1 MNAPQGPEKIRSAP
15 GIPPG
20 PIADEL
26 GTAAS
31 DIALDLAEG
40 NPLKAI
46 VGGLLLAKLA
56 RRAFELGKEAG
67 RKEARVASMN

>member
-1 MNAPQGPEKIRSAP
+1 MNAPQGPIVREAP

-31 DIALDLAEG
+31 DIAMELAQG
-40 NPLKAI
+40 NPIGAI
-46 VGGLLLAKLA
+46 VAGLLCARLA
-56 RRAFELGKEAG
+56 RRAFELGKAEG
-67 RKEARVASMN
+67 RKEARVASLN